1 MSRQGL
7 FSDPRQVQIRAVHV
21 LEPPIASVRT
31 CLDDGA
37 VANLRAGAQD
47 ALAARVMDHPEIEA
61 ALLSGNPPHSIIA
74 DAEKTGADCIIAGS
88 HRPGLRDYLL
98 GSTAARVVRHA
109 PCAVHVLRQ

>member
-1 MSRQGL
+1 M
-7 FSDPRQVQIRAVHV
+7 HV

-31 CLDDGA
+31 CLDDGT

-47 ALAARVMDHPEIEA
+47 ALAARVMDHPEIET
-61 ALLSGNPPHSIIA
+61 ALLSGNPPRSIIA
-74 DAEKTGADCIIAGS
+74 YAEKIGADCIIVGL

-98 GSTAARVVRHA
+98 RSTAARVVRHA